1 MSPQL
6 PLGIGLPAG
15 AVFETFHPGGNRA
28 AAAAVAAAAAGTG
41 DPVLFLHGEVG
52 SGRTHLLHAACAAA
66 SRAAYLP
73 AGDYALQP
81 AEMIDGWEAFG
92 LVCIDD
98 IGAFAGNASWER
110 AMFALFNALQ
120 AAGGRWIATGDAP
133 PGSLGFGL
141 ADLASRLAAG
151 PVFRLQSLDD
161 DGRVGA
167 LIAHAAQRGFELPE
181 EVARY
186 LIARIPRDMHSLVAT
201 LDRIDA
207 ESLSQKRKVT
217 IPLVREL
224 I

>member
-15 AVFETFHPGGNRA
+15 AVFETFHSGANSA

-41 DPVLFLHGEVG
+41 DPVLFIHGETG
-52 SGRTHLLHAACAAA
+52 SGRTHLLQAACTVARPAAF
-66 SRAAYLP
+66 LP
-73 AGDYALQP
+73 AGDYAAQP
-81 AEMIDGWEAFG
+81 AAMIEGWETFE

-98 IGAFAGNASWER
+98 IGAFAGKAEWER
-110 AMFALFNALQ
+110 ALFALFNALQ
-120 AAGGRWIATGDAP
+120 AAGGRWIAAGDGP
-133 PGSLGFGL
+133 PASLGFGL

-151 PVFRLQSLDD
+151 PVFRLHPLDD

-167 LIAHAAQRGFELPE
+167 LAAHAARRGFELPE

-207 ESLSQKRKVT
+207 ASLSQKRKVT